1 MPGLEDWLTLA
12 RDGEPD
18 DARERSLTGYKD
30 GKPFTPYV
38 PTVPLPPVQSALDF
52 GCGLGRNFPYLK
64 QLARTVAGFDL
75 PPMVD
80 RCRQGGGGGTIDLL
94 SSDWQQ
100 LRALRF
106 DLIVCS
112 LVLQHIEPKPVGT
125 FLHDFASMTPL
136 VYLLTRTITDFDEN
150 MLDVIAQ
157 TERFDAGDC
166 VEVDHDPLT
175 HHLKALQ
182 TVPFE
187 EARRRRDGHFELLL
201 RARWQ
206 GDASAAHG

>member
-1 MPGLEDWLTLA
+1 MPGQDDWLSVA
-12 RDGEPD
+12 RDGETED
-18 DARERSLTGYKD
+18 IRERILTGYKD

-80 RCRQGGGGGTIDLL
+80 RCRQMGGTTIDLL

-100 LRALRF
+100 LRTLTF

-112 LVLQHIEPKPVGT
+112 LVLQHIEPEPVRV
-125 FLHDFASMTPL
+125 FLRDFTRMAPAI
-136 VYLLTRTITDFDEN
+136 YLLTRAMTDFDEG
-150 MLDVIAQ
+150 MLDVIAE
-157 TERFDAGDC
+157 TGLFDAGEV
-166 VEVDHDPLT
+166 VEVDHHPITHQLNPLGT
-175 HHLKALQ
+175 LSFDA
-182 TVPFE
+182 
-187 EARRRRDGHFELLL
+187 ARLRRDGHFELLL
-201 RARWQ
+201 RVRPDPGTGPGHA
-206 GDASAAHG
+206 